1 MSGTENWKDLS
12 NWRTRDPVTSTA
24 KSSSQSRDSRQNLLG
39 APSWRTRDVTS
50 NAGPQSPQQ
59 EPRNIWTPR
68 SRPFDRERTMDKR
81 QVDEENAAKAIAE
94 GRRIYIGNL
103 RYQAKPD
110 DIEDLLRTN
119 DLGSFESIHISIDP
133 FTGRNPSYCFVEFPD
148 RESADL
154 AMSTLEGKLLL
165 GREVKCRPCIPK
177 GGASGG
183 RQGEGSKRWGH
194 WTGEKTTTDEG
205 GEASLGQDIRQ
216 GEQEGSPSS
225 FTRYRNDFSNQR
237 LYVGGLPRMH
247 DQATNSA
254 EIRELFKAFQ
264 VEAISKRVTA
274 HESVRAK
281 PGHHDFCF
289 VDFVTPEQA
298 QAAIDA
304 INGTYFRGGRLKV
317 SFASGRSRKWQ
328 ERENIDV
335 DG

>member
-1 MSGTENWKDLS
+1 MSSTENWKDLA

-24 KSSSQSRDSRQNLLG
+24 KSSSQPRDSRQDLRG
-39 APSWRTRDVTS
+39 ASSWRTRDATS

-59 EPRNIWTPR
+59 EPRKTWTPK
-68 SRPFDRERTMDKR
+68 SRPFDRERTIGKR
-81 QVDEENAAKAIAE
+81 QVDEESAAKAIAE

-103 RYQAKPD
+103 RYQAKPH
-110 DIEDLLRTN
+110 DIEDLLKAN
-119 DLGSFESIHISIDP
+119 DLGSFVSINISIDP
-133 FTGRNPSYCFVEFPD
+133 FTERNPSYCFVEFPD
-148 RESADL
+148 RESANL

-194 WTGEKTTTDEG
+194 WTGEKTIGDEG
-205 GEASLGQDIRQ
+205 GEASLGQDIQQ
-216 GEQEGSPSS
+216 GDWEGLSPS
-225 FTRYRNDFSNQR
+225 FTNHKDNASSQR

-247 DQATNSA
+247 DQATNST
-254 EIRELFKAFQ
+254 EIRELFKDFQ

-274 HESVRAK
+274 HESVRAR

-298 QAAIDA
+298 QAAKDTT
-304 INGTYFRGGRLKV
+304 NGRLFRDGRLKV

-328 ERENIDV
+328 ERGNIDV
-335 DG
+335 NG